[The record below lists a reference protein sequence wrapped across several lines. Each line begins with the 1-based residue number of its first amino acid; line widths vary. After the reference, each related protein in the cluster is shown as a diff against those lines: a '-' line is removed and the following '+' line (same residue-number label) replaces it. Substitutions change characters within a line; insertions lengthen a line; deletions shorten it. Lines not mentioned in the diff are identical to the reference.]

1 MENSTSMVASDL
13 LIRLH
18 LWYAGNGSSMVARV
32 FARVHPGTYA
42 LEQDS
47 DHWRLE
53 TKTET
58 VYLLEPRQ
66 IFRVIGLGTNMRDR
80 VFKKYELPGFVAV
93 EPGDTVVD
101 IGAFIG
107 EFSRQ
112 AATVA
117 ERVIAVEPDDRNTN
131 VLHRNLETAENVSV
145 LNRAVWHTTGKQ
157 SFNVA
162 QDPSEGSILTV
173 DHTEVEDTIELDTIR
188 VDDLATEFGLEAID
202 YLKVEA
208 EGAEPEVLQSI
219 GELPVRKLAVECAP
233 EREGEAPVEEVSEW
247 LFEHDYTVKRRD
259 HIVFGK
265 K

>member
-1 MENSTSMVASDL
+1 MRVLDL
-13 LIRLH
+13 LTRLH
-18 LWYAGNGSSMVARV
+18 LWYAGNGSPVLARV
-32 FARVHPGTYA
+32 FARVHPEIDS
-42 LEQDS
+42 LKQDG
-47 DHWRLE
+47 DCWRLE

-58 VYLLEPRQ
+58 VFLLNPCQ
-66 IFRVIGLGTNMRDR
+66 VFRVIGLGANMRDR
-80 VFKKYELPGFVAV
+80 VSKKYELPGFVAV
-93 EPGDTVVD
+93 ESGDTVVD

-131 VLHRNLETAENVSV
+131 VLRRNLETAENASV
-145 LNRAVWHTTGKQ
+145 LNRAVWHTTGTQ

-173 DHTEVEDTIELDTIR
+173 DHTDVEDTIELDAMR
-188 VDDLATEFGLEAID
+188 VDDIAAEFGLEEID

-208 EGAEPEVLQSI
+208 EGAEPEVLQGI
-219 GELPVRKLAVECAP
+219 GDLPVRKLAVECAP
-233 EREGEAPVEEVSEW
+233 EREGETPVEEVSEW
-247 LFEHDYTVKRRD
+247 LLEHDYSVKRRN

-265 K
+265 NSHNEC